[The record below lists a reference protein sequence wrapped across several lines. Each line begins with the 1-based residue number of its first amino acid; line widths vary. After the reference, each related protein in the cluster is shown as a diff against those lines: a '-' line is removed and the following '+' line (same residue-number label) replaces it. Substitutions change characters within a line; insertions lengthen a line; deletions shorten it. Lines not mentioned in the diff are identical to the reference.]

1 MFISFM
7 LRLLPKFNISH
18 ENNFVNTKIR
28 HTEKITI
35 DIFGITEY
43 NIGIQKRGEKMK
55 VKEIVSR
62 KSKKNNATIIL
73 ELEGGMRKGIE
84 KDVKKAIRKWNRL
97 LGNNLSYKILI
108 IERACSHQ
116 GE

>member
-1 MFISFM
+1 
-7 LRLLPKFNISH
+7 
-18 ENNFVNTKIR
+18 
-28 HTEKITI
+28 
-35 DIFGITEY
+35 
-43 NIGIQKRGEKMK
+43 MK

-73 ELEGGMRKGIE
+73 VLEGGMRKGIE

>member
-1 MFISFM
+1 
-7 LRLLPKFNISH
+7 
-18 ENNFVNTKIR
+18 
-28 HTEKITI
+28 
-35 DIFGITEY
+35 
-43 NIGIQKRGEKMK
+43 MK

-97 LGNNLSYKILI
+97 LGNNLSYKMFM
-108 IERACSHQ
+108 R
-116 GE
+116 